1 MKKQTLTAL
10 ALAACTLG
18 AFAGCGGDSPSA
30 TKSRYETGV
39 SLTVNLDTSELT
51 SQDVKVGYR
60 LYHIS
65 DPFGTEYNKSGLYN
79 VSELGHGI
87 SVNNLCFTDLK
98 NSTHGYELKDMIV
111 YFDVQN
117 NSNSPISLA
126 MEVTSGLSDYY
137 EFDCEQIAYIQE
149 KDEDLE
155 TQTQVAAFRIMHK
168 NDIDITRQI
177 SSVALKLSLKT
188 EEQVQDTD
196 SSVFTYTFDAD
207 SKTCEVATYTDADAT
222 ITTVKV
228 PRKVVNPEDNQTYTV
243 TKLAD
248 ALFLSNGTIEK
259 VYLPDTI
266 KKIGRSTFAAT
277 SKLTQIYFPDGVECI
292 SRTAFSRSAL
302 TGDVYLPE
310 SLREFDNIP
319 DAYKENED
327 AEQFA
332 GGAVFQQATNI
343 TKLVINEGTNRLP
356 MSFCGGCTNLKTVI
370 FPTTLEVLA
379 AGLNSSNL
387 KQATTFMQCGLE
399 YLDMYNTNVKILG
412 AGFAGKSPKIKSVY
426 LPKNLETIENQA
438 FYQDA
443 GLGAKLEYVYMP
455 NTVKIIEKGA
465 FYHCENLKTVE
476 MSTGIENIGMFAFES
491 CFELKNI
498 TLPEGLKYL
507 QKCAFEMCYNLPINI
522 PSTVEYIG
530 DFAFNHC
537 KFATNEVIKLPAGIK
552 QIGGQSYDPE
562 NPNPNV
568 IGSHVFY
575 NAASRDVKAF
585 EIDESNENYMV
596 QDGVLYRK
604 ENGVPTVLIAYP
616 AGKTETKYVMPNTVR
631 DSYELA
637 MSRPYYL
644 DEIVLGDSF
653 VIREIADTANAYYL
667 NEDWANNLSAMI
679 YVFTGITKV
688 TCNETN
694 PNYKSI
700 NGAVYSK
707 DGKTLYFASVLYNE
721 GESGVLTIADGVT
734 TIFAGAIAN
743 DANRL
748 NNNADDRN
756 PEGYIKNRCN
766 KIIIPAS
773 VTSIADITLTNINAQ
788 DWTIEVDSGNTS
800 YKVNESGKLEAIPQ
814 VEVE

>member
-18 AFAGCGGDSPSA
+18 TFVGCGGDGSSA
-30 TKSRYETGV
+30 TKNRYETGV

-117 NSNSPISLA
+117 NSNSPISLS

-149 KDEDLE
+149 KDEELE

-196 SSVFTYTFDAD
+196 SSVFTYNFDAD
-207 SKTCEVATYTDADAT
+207 SKTCEVASYTDVDST
-222 ITTVKV
+222 ITTVKI
-228 PRKVVNPEDNQTYTV
+228 PRKVVNPEDGETYVV

-248 ALFLSNGTIEK
+248 ALFMNNSVIEK
-259 VYLPDTI
+259 VYLPDTL
-266 KKIGRSTFAAT
+266 KKIGRATFSTT
-277 SKLTQIYFPDGVECI
+277 SKLTKVYFPDGVEYI
-292 SRTAFSRSAL
+292 SRAAFAQSAL
-302 TGDVYLPE
+302 TGDIYLPE
-310 SLREFDNIP
+310 SLSEFDNIP

-332 GGAVFQQATNI
+332 GIAVFQQAANI
-343 TKLVINEGTNRLP
+343 TKLVINEGTKRLP
-356 MSFCGGCTNLKTVI
+356 INFGAACTNLKTVI
-370 FPTTLEVLA
+370 FPTTLEELS
-379 AGLNSSNL
+379 AGLNSS
-387 KQATTFMQCGLE
+387 KIAQATTFMQSGLE

-412 AGFAGKSPKIKSVY
+412 AGFAGKSPKIKSIY
-426 LPKNLETIENQA
+426 LPKNLETIDNQA

-443 GLGAKLEYVYMP
+443 GSGAELEYVYMP
-455 NTVKIIEKGA
+455 NTVKTIERGA

-498 TLPEGLKYL
+498 TLPEGLKYIK
-507 QKCAFEMCYNLPINI
+507 KCAFELCYNMPINI

-537 KFATNEVIKLPAGIK
+537 KFSTQEVIKLPDGIK
-552 QIGGQSYDPE
+552 QIGGQTYDPD
-562 NPNPNV
+562 NPNQDI

-575 NAASRDVKAF
+575 NAASADLQRF
-585 EIDESNENYMV
+585 EISQSNPYYMV
-596 QDGVLYRK
+596 IDGVLYRK
-604 ENGVPTVLIAYP
+604 ENGVPTILIAYP
-616 AGKTETKYVMPNTVR
+616 AGKRDSVYVMPDTVR
-631 DSYELA
+631 DCYELSI
-637 MSRPYYL
+637 SRPFYL
-644 DEIVLGDSF
+644 DEIILGDSF
-653 VIREIADTANAYYL
+653 IIREIVDTETSYYL
-667 NEDWANNLSAMI
+667 NENWANNLSAMI
-679 YVFTGITKV
+679 YIYSGVTKV
-688 TCNETN
+688 TCKDSN
-694 PNYKSI
+694 PNYMSVG
-700 NGAVYSK
+700 GAVYSK
-707 DGKTLYFASVLYNE
+707 DGKTLYYAPMYYNE
-721 GESGVLTIADGVT
+721 GESDVLTIQDGVT
-734 TIFAGAIAN
+734 TIFAGALACDSN
-743 DANRL
+743 L
-748 NNNADDRN
+748 TNNNADNRN
-756 PEGYIKNRCN
+756 PDGYIKNRFS
-766 KIIIPAS
+766 KIIIPSS
-773 VTSIADITLTNINAQ
+773 VINISEITLQSINTQ
-788 DWTIEVDSGNTS
+788 NWTIEVDSGNTS